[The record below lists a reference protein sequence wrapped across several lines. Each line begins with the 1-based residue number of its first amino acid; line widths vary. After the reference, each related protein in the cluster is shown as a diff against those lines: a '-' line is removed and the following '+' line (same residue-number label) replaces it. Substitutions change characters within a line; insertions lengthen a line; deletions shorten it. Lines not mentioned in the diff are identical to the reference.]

1 MAIRRSYSPPFQ
13 ARAPQLGVD
22 DFGRAVKSLVNVEVS
37 RSNEITFAVE
47 SFGCDG
53 KPVLSTLR
61 GLDCETDGK
70 LVMAGTKG
78 GMPFKLGS
86 DLPRGVGSAIRGTGG
101 GLVQVT
107 GGVAMLTR
115 EWVLYDNYGNHWSL
129 DQGSTPVYLGETPPL
144 ANGDGITPATCE
156 MDPHVRTH
164 EIWGQYYDD
173 GGTGEGSGG
182 TPSFVVWGYG
192 WRYGWTE
199 DGTTTP
205 VYPDPAVIWEFP
217 DPTAWRVTQ
226 WIPDETTPPDGTGLC
241 GVWPASNRRA
251 LVYWTP
257 TGEDPHDFDALGGGI
272 GTIVSAYPTVP
283 DYPPTVPG
291 PPYYAPTSGFYYW
304 LNEATRPSVEQ
315 LSVGGTLGEAG
326 LLVRIETNGTTRRYS
341 MHDRFAGTRLSYT
354 GTGPSSFTRSD
365 GRHFW
370 TPYKTEGWIAQN
382 GVVTSSQVTLAR
394 YWSRAADTDEYG
406 SALTYKGTTTVT
418 LPSGA
423 VHAWDAEP
431 VWFRVG
437 RVSRSFGNT
446 RITPLLPRW

>member
-1 MAIRRSYSPPFQ
+1 
-13 ARAPQLGVD
+13 
-22 DFGRAVKSLVNVEVS
+22 
-37 RSNEITFAVE
+37 
-47 SFGCDG
+47 
-53 KPVLSTLR
+53 
-61 GLDCETDGK
+61 
-70 LVMAGTKG
+70 
-78 GMPFKLGS
+78 
-86 DLPRGVGSAIRGTGG
+86 
-101 GLVQVT
+101 
-107 GGVAMLTR
+107 
-115 EWVLYDNYGNHWSL
+115 
-129 DQGSTPVYLGETPPL
+129 
-144 ANGDGITPATCE
+144 
-156 MDPHVRTH
+156 
-164 EIWGQYYDD
+164 
-173 GGTGEGSGG
+173 
-182 TPSFVVWGYG
+182 
-192 WRYGWTE
+192 
-199 DGTTTP
+199 
-205 VYPDPAVIWEFP
+205 
-217 DPTAWRVTQ
+217 
-226 WIPDETTPPDGTGLC
+226 
-241 GVWPASNRRA
+241 
-251 LVYWTP
+251 
-257 TGEDPHDFDALGGGI
+257 
-272 GTIVSAYPTVP
+272 VP